1 MRSQTPSLA
10 GSRHRRGSSSF
21 KTGATEETEEAG
33 EEGGAPIA
41 EIPRSPL
48 DRSRRGSLGEVEK
61 GKGRSRR
68 GSIDAPKSPRVPPEM
83 VHVISVAAFKE

>member
-10 GSRHRRGSSSF
+10 GSRHRRDSSSS
-21 KTGATEETEEAG
+21 KTGATEETEEAE

-48 DRSRRGSLGEVEK
+48 NRSRRGSLGEVEK

-68 GSIDAPKSPRVPPEM
+68 GSIDVPRSPRVSPEM